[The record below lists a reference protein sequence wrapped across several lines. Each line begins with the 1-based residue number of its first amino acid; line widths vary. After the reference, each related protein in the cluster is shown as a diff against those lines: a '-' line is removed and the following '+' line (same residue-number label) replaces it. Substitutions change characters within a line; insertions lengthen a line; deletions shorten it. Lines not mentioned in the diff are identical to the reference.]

1 MQEMIQEL
9 VDVDLSCS
17 KRVEEAKQKKFNI
30 QKNLNKQREII
41 HQSFLEEQ
49 RQKVE
54 EYRREIEAK
63 SAREEEIQK
72 EVFAKKRQELDTIYQ
87 QNKDKWV
94 NSIVERCL
102 Q

>member
-63 SAREEEIQK
+63 GAREEEIQK